1 MPDSRPEWYR
11 ILQDVVKEVE
21 ADIRQFG
28 NNDFEVVIEE
38 GIVRE
43 IANRVNQDTD
53 RYRWKMPSAPKMAG
67 LVAFWICK
75 LKPFYKYHE
84 SKTTFRYINE
94 VVGLRVGL
102 AICQE
107 YTKTDKGQPVRLC
120 MDGRVL
126 SDWIAS
132 SRYYY
137 HSLHS
142 SIIAFEIFVNQ
153 AKPA

>member
-1 MPDSRPEWYR
+1 MPDSHPEWYR

-21 ADIRQFG
+21 VDIQQFG
-28 NNDFEVVIEE
+28 HKDFEVVIEE
-38 GIVRE
+38 SIVRE
-43 IANRVNQDTD
+43 IATRVNQDAD
-53 RYRWKMPSAPKMAG
+53 RYRWKMPNAPKMAG

-75 LKPFYKYHE
+75 LKPFYKYYE

-107 YTKTDKGQPVRLC
+107 YMKTDKGQPVRLH

-126 SDWIAS
+126 SNWIAS
-132 SRYYY
+132 SRYYC

-142 SIIAFEIFVNQ
+142 SIIAFEILVSQ